1 MLSHM
6 IRRLSKSRIL
16 SYRQCPKRLWLEVH
30 RPECRDDSAS
40 QRAFSIGQQVGE
52 IARKV
57 YDPLGSGHVIDV
69 EALGHEAALEESA
82 VFLANGHGPVMEAG
96 LSAEGALAYVD
107 VMLPDRSNGQLRWR
121 MVEVK
126 SAASVKSHYLD
137 DIAVQGFIAAHS
149 GTPLSSISIAH
160 IDTRFVYRGDG
171 NYQGLF
177 REVDVTEQTRSR
189 FAQVREWI
197 IGAQQVMALTEEPAI
212 ATGPQCA
219 NPFPCPFRHHC
230 HVAKESPAYPLDHL
244 PYFRHTRRSE
254 LNAQGIHDLREVPD
268 RYLNDLQRRVKQCS
282 IEESTFFDADGA
294 AADLAVYGF
303 PAHFLD
309 FEAVQPPIPLWKDTS
324 PYQACPFQ
332 YSLHVIDADSK
343 IEHHAFLDL
352 SGNDPRKCLVE
363 SLVAHCGTQG
373 PIFAYNATYEASTIA
388 QFAKQFP
395 EHGVALRGIIARLV
409 DLQPIANK
417 RFYHPMQQGSWGL
430 KSVLPALCPDL
441 SYNRLE
447 GVSDGRA
454 AGDAYLE
461 AIASTTTPERRAQ
474 LHEQLH
480 AYCHLDT
487 WAMVRMW
494 QIFRGGETDLTSVH
508 KIC

>member
-1 MLSHM
+1 
-6 IRRLSKSRIL
+6 
-16 SYRQCPKRLWLEVH
+16 
-30 RPECRDDSAS
+30 
-40 QRAFSIGQQVGE
+40 
-52 IARKV
+52 
-57 YDPLGSGHVIDV
+57 
-69 EALGHEAALEESA
+69 
-82 VFLANGHGPVMEAG
+82 
-96 LSAEGALAYVD
+96 
-107 VMLPDRSNGQLRWR
+107 
-121 MVEVK
+121 
-126 SAASVKSHYLD
+126 
-137 DIAVQGFIAAHS
+137 
-149 GTPLSSISIAH
+149 
-160 IDTRFVYRGDG
+160 
-171 NYQGLF
+171 
-177 REVDVTEQTRSR
+177 
-189 FAQVREWI
+189 
-197 IGAQQVMALTEEPAI
+197 
-212 ATGPQCA
+212 
-219 NPFPCPFRHHC
+219 
-230 HVAKESPAYPLDHL
+230 
-244 PYFRHTRRSE
+244 
-254 LNAQGIHDLREVPD
+254 
-268 RYLNDLQRRVKQCS
+268 
-282 IEESTFFDADGA
+282 
-294 AADLAVYGF
+294 
-303 PAHFLD
+303 
-309 FEAVQPPIPLWKDTS
+309 
-324 PYQACPFQ
+324 
-332 YSLHVIDADSK
+332 LHVIDADSK

-395 EHGVALRGIIARLV
+395 EHSVALRGIIARLV